1 MATKK
6 PKKTTRTSRRKQQP
20 SYTEYMLQQR
30 KEQIRSCRKV
40 VFFSEQ
46 ESAMIDRYCQK
57 YKVKSKSAFFR
68 EVILTHLLED
78 LDANYPKLF

>member
-1 MATKK
+1 
-6 PKKTTRTSRRKQQP
+6 
-20 SYTEYMLQQR
+20 
-30 KEQIRSCRKV
+30 
-40 VFFSEQ
+40 
-46 ESAMIDRYCQK
+46 MIDRYCQK

>member
-6 PKKTTRTSRRKQQP
+6 QGKGTRSNRRKQQP
-20 SYTEYMLQQR
+20 SYTEFLLQQR
-30 KEQIRSCRKV
+30 KAQIRSQRKV

-46 ESAMIDRYCQK
+46 EVAMIDRYCQK

-78 LDANYPKLF
+78 LDANYLKLF